1 MKAKDYPLL
10 LVMLLGTNLL
20 VLHKWHYPECSC
32 FYSSLVVGMDA
43 AIKFACMQWT
53 SFFAPTLKITVEPR
67 DTIYYYASMA
77 MLVIALCCYFLPA
90 LIGISI
96 VLVLCLFFMIGGY
109 LFS

>member
-1 MKAKDYPLL
+1 MKTKDYPLL

-20 VLHKWHYPECSC
+20 LFHKSHYPECTC
-32 FYSSLVVGMDA
+32 FYSSLVTGMDA
-43 AIKFACMQWT
+43 AIKFACMQWM

-77 MLVIALCCYFLPA
+77 MLVIALYCYFLPA

-96 VLVLCLFFMIGGY
+96 VLLLCLIFMIGG
-109 LFS
+109 LFFS